1 MQQEVK
7 SLAEVVGENV
17 KRLRGEKSM
26 ETVASAA
33 QAFGLNWSAGSV
45 SAIENGNFKV
55 TIETL
60 MALTSIL
67 NNEDNWIRGEDDVEA
82 YALGPKLEELFKT
95 DSPIA
100 VGKGSVTTHSAI
112 LKWLHGSQ
120 LETRLAPEMLEKA
133 KEMIAI
139 SSSRLKSLNLPE
151 GTTFGDL
158 RTKYRNPTAG
168 EERAAK
174 RAGVDVIELL
184 AWSDSLWA
192 MRFEER
198 RDKLAGEGSTPQKK
212 GRVTRNL
219 ISDIQA
225 AMDADGKH

>member
-1 MQQEVK
+1 
-7 SLAEVVGENV
+7 
-17 KRLRGEKSM
+17 M

-120 LETRLAPEMLEKA
+120 LATKLAPEMLEKA

-151 GTTFGDL
+151 GTTYGDL

-198 RDKLAGEGSTPQKK
+198 RDKLAGEGSTPQRR
-212 GRVTRNL
+212 G
-219 ISDIQA
+219 A
-225 AMDADGKH
+225 

>member
-33 QAFGLNWSAGSV
+33 RAFGLNWSAGSV

-82 YALGPKLEELFKT
+82 YALGPKIDELFKS

-120 LETRLAPEMLEKA
+120 LETRLTPGMLEKA
-133 KEMIAI
+133 KEMIAVP
-139 SSSRLKSLNLPE
+139 SSRVRSLNLPK
-151 GTTFGDL
+151 GTTFADL

-168 EERAAK
+168 EERTAK
-174 RAGVDVIELL
+174 RADIDAFELL
-184 AWSDSLWA
+184 AWSDSLWG
-192 MRFEER
+192 MRFEEL

-225 AMDADGKH
+225 AMDSDGEH

>member
-45 SAIENGNFKV
+45 SAIESGNFKV

-67 NNEDNWIRGEDDVEA
+67 NNEDNWIRGDDDVEA
-82 YALGPKLEELFKT
+82 YALGPKLEELFKSDALIT
-95 DSPIA
+95 

-174 RAGVDVIELL
+174 RAGVDVLELL